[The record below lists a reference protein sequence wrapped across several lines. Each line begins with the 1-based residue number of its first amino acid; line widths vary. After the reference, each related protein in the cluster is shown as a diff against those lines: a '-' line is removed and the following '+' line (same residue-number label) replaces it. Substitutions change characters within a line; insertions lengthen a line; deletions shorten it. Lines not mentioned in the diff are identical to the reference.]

1 MKPDEGTFSE
11 LFGRGCDIRDR
22 IAAGELSRQK
32 RIEPGD
38 LFFLKMPVALPV
50 TWCAVFPHSK
60 DGDLWYC
67 VPGDSFSLV
76 SAVDVSSPASTV
88 RGELNFRCQCG
99 LWVHAEDIDL
109 SNRVDRL
116 DGDEVESI
124 RAAVSKLSA
133 DPIAILADDAVG
145 SDPDY
150 VEWIDDLR
158 LAIDA
163 LLDSLHNEQV
173 HSVRLIGAES
183 AINQFGQPLS
193 LAADDSAR
201 AEPDSNVPALRQT
214 LQVFESTEGRL
225 QARLYDDGVIIEWRP
240 ATIET
245 TTPVVLHNEEAMEWF
260 SQGDFWCTRLSPW
273 RESQVELSANG
284 EPVAFRKPYD
294 K

>member
-1 MKPDEGTFSE
+1 MKPDEGIFSE
-11 LFGRGCDIRDR
+11 LFGRSCDIRDK
-22 IAAGELSRQK
+22 IAAGEQSRQK

-38 LFFLKMPVALPV
+38 LFFLKMPVAVPV

-60 DGDLWYC
+60 DGHLWYC
-67 VPGDSFSLV
+67 VPGDSFSLI
-76 SAVDVSSPASTV
+76 SAADVSSPASTV
-88 RGELNFRCQCG
+88 RSDLNFRCQCG

-124 RAAVSKLSA
+124 RAAVSELSA

-163 LLDSLHNEQV
+163 LLDSLHNEQT
-173 HSVRLIGAES
+173 HSVRLIGTES
-183 AINQFGQPLS
+183 AIDQFRQPLS
-193 LAADDSAR
+193 LAADDSVR
-201 AEPDSNVPALRQT
+201 LEPDSNGSALRQT
-214 LQVFESTEGRL
+214 LQISESVEGRL

-240 ATIET
+240 AAIET

-260 SQGDFWCTRLSPW
+260 SQGTFWCTRLIPW
-273 RESQVELSANG
+273 SESQLQLSANG
-284 EPVAFRKPYD
+284 EPVAFKKLHD
-294 K
+294 G